1 MGLNNSQSES
11 VVFLGIANGKI
22 VRQFKQPT
30 EKSTSRVNKM
40 GREVH
45 EEFYD
50 SLTGILKDV
59 STKESEYG
67 KFWVV
72 KMESDGVLYQ
82 IEMNYSG
89 GYAASFLKTIPN
101 ADLTKEFTITPK
113 LTIEGDKKKSVL
125 FVNQMQKGLKWFF
138 TRDNPNGMPEL
149 AKIKVKGKDTWDD
162 SDRMEFLENY
172 MKTEILPKLNNK
184 SSQVTDYMD
193 ETPF

>member
-11 VVFLGIANGKI
+11 VVFLAIANGKI
-22 VRQFKQPT
+22 VRQFKQAT
-30 EKSTSRVNKM
+30 DKSTTRINKM

-113 LTIEGDKKKSVL
+113 LTIEGDKKKSVMFL
-125 FVNQMQKGLKWFF
+125 NQMGSGLKWFF

-172 MKTEILPKLNNK
+172 VKSNILPKLNNK
-184 SSQVTDYMD
+184 SSQVADDED